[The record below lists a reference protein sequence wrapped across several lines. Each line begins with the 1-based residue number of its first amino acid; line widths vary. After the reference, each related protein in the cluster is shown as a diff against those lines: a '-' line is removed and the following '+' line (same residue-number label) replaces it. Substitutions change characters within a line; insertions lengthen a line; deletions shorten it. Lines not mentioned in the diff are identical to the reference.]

1 MIENK
6 IKNVMAAIFN
16 VSVEQINEETS
27 SDTIDSWDSLNLINL
42 VTSLEEEFDIHFDDE
57 EITEML
63 NFKLIK
69 QIIYAKI
76 K

>member
-1 MIENK
+1 MIENRL
-6 IKNVMAAIFN
+6 KNVMAAVFN
-16 VSVEQINEETS
+16 VSVEEINEDTS
-27 SDTIDSWDSLNLINL
+27 SDTIDSWDSLNLLNL
-42 VTSLEEEFDIHFDDE
+42 VTSLEEEFDIHFDDD